1 MMRLNQDDNPNN
13 SMPQCLHCGVEYI
26 HFDYDISGFCTHKC
40 KDEWHLQAANKNNSN
55 KKK

>member
-1 MMRLNQDDNPNN
+1 MMRLNQDDNPNDN
-13 SMPQCLHCGVEYI
+13 MPQCLHCGVEYN

-40 KDEWHLQAANKNNSN
+40 KDEWHLQAANKKNSN